1 LVLGHDDDR
10 VAKLS
15 QDFETSPRKLELSLD
30 RLIGVGHSAD
40 RDHPGLPLRRS
51 KLRAEQLG
59 RVFSVA
65 RDQRTER
72 DVERVF
78 RLFKRYA
85 SIDFARAT
93 LQQTVQ
99 AALDEFDV
107 AYRDAPPSM
116 DRDFIRGLIPFLGE
130 RDI

>member
-1 LVLGHDDDR
+1 MLVHTLRQCTADERDR
-10 VAKLS
+10 
-15 QDFETSPRKLELSLD
+15 
-30 RLIGVGHSAD
+30 
-40 RDHPGLPLRRS
+40 
-51 KLRAEQLG
+51 LG

-72 DVERVF
+72 HVEWVF
-78 RLFKRYA
+78 RLFERYA

-93 LQQTVQ
+93 LRQMVQ
-99 AALDEFDV
+99 AARDEFDI

-116 DRDFIRGLIPFLGE
+116 DRDFIRELIPFLGD